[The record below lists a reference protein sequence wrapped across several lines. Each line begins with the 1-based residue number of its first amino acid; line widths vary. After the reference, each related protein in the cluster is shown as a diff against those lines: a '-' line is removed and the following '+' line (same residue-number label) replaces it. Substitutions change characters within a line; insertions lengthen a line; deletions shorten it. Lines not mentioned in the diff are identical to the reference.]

1 MENPTQS
8 TSFSG
13 PALSHLPLSRGPSPL
28 YPRGPPTQQQTPA
41 LPLSPLRPTSLTH
54 AQPSSPPSLPAPA
67 QALRPTLSHA
77 LGPLHPRRPHPS
89 LSLCPAGPA
98 GRTFPFLRPKSSPDS
113 LLRPCRAPLPRGSS
127 RTMQGHPL
135 ATPAPFP
142 SRSAATQV
150 RDHAELLRDPVFL
163 APVTPSPPPNSPG
176 IPPYRTTRDL
186 GTASLNT
193 GRPSPALHTPPPHSS
208 ATRTRF
214 PPPLSSS
221 AVAELQ
227 RRR

>member
-77 LGPLHPRRPHPS
+77 LGPLHPHRPHPS
-89 LSLCPAGPA
+89 LSLCPAGPT
-98 GRTFPFLRPKSSPDS
+98 GRTFPFLRPKSSPDY
-113 LLRPCRAPLPRGSS
+113 LLRPCRAPLPRGSY
-127 RTMQGHPL
+127 RTTQGHSP

-150 RDHAELLRDPVFL
+150 RDHAELLRDPVSSRRSR
-163 APVTPSPPPNSPG
+163 PSPPPNSPG
-176 IPPYRTTRDL
+176 HPSLSHHQDL
-186 GTASLNT
+186 GTT
-193 GRPSPALHTPPPHSS
+193 I
-208 ATRTRF
+208 
-214 PPPLSSS
+214 
-221 AVAELQ
+221 VVK
-227 RRR
+227 